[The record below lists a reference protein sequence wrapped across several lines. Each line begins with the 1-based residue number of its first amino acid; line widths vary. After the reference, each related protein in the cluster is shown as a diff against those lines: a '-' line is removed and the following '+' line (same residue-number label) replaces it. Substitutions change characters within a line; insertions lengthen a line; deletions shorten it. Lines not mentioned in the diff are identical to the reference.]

1 MSFFR
6 DLFSARRCAP
16 RVVVNW
22 MVDVSI
28 PNTNPKRWN
37 GLFATDL
44 STRGIRLKGLEPDK
58 VRRLLNDDGNAQ
70 MKLRLPGMR
79 PPLPQL
85 YAELRWG
92 LGAKTDFHTGWL
104 FTEIDAPTLEL
115 IEHYIAEH
123 PQDLI
128 GNPA

>member
-1 MSFFR
+1 
-6 DLFSARRCAP
+6 
-16 RVVVNW
+16 

-28 PNTNPKRWN
+28 PNTSPKRWN
-37 GLFATDL
+37 GRIATDL
-44 STRGIRLKGLEPDK
+44 STRGIRLKGLEPDE

-92 LGAKTDFHTGWL
+92 LGAKPNFHTG
-104 FTEIDAPTLEL
+104 
-115 IEHYIAEH
+115 
-123 PQDLI
+123 
-128 GNPA
+128 

>member
-6 DLFSARRCAP
+6 DLFSARRRAP

-28 PNTNPKRWN
+28 PDTNPKRWN

-44 STRGIRLKGLEPDK
+44 STRGIRLKGLEPDE

-79 PPLPQL
+79 PPRPQL

-92 LGAKTDFHTGWL
+92 LGAKPNFHTGWL

>member
-6 DLFSARRCAP
+6 DLFSARRRAP

-44 STRGIRLKGLEPDK
+44 STRGIRLKGLEPDE

-70 MKLRLPGMR
+70 MKLRMPN
-79 PPLPQL
+79 
-85 YAELRWG
+85 
-92 LGAKTDFHTGWL
+92 FHTGWL